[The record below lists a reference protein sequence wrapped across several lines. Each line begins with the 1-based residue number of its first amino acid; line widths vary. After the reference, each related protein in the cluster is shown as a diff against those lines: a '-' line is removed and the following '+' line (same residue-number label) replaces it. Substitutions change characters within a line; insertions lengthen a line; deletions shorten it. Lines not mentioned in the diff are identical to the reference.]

1 MQPLP
6 RARFMRKLTRQ
17 PSVLSK
23 EKDGIYGLSARDLL
37 CMNSNGMTKE
47 NREYLEKLGGVENV
61 ARLLQS
67 DVNEGIST
75 IEGDM
80 AHRINNFGRNYF
92 PVPEP
97 KTFLDLFIACFDD
110 TTLKVLVFSAVV
122 SLGVGLYGDPSKGW
136 IEGATILGAVLIVS
150 FVTATNDYSK
160 AQRFRT
166 LNEIKDDILV
176 KVTRDGKHSQIST
189 RNLLVGD
196 VVHLESG
203 DKIPADGILIQ
214 GDDVLCNESSL
225 TGESE
230 EVGKEMDTDLFF
242 LSGCTV
248 TRGTSIMLVIAV
260 GPESRWGR
268 ISSTL
273 TDEPDD
279 TPLQEKLDRL
289 ATKIGY
295 VGIIA
300 AGATFTATMM
310 AHFMYPDRCFINDA
324 LGDGEVVDTL
334 FEHILHAFILS
345 VTIVVVA
352 VPEGLPLAVTISLA
366 FFTKKMLNDNNLIR
380 ELSACETMG
389 NATNILSDKTGT
401 LTMNQMAVVTGC
413 FAAGHDPWSS
423 YLDDL
428 NDSNGVNSV
437 LAAGHDPWSSCFNGL
452 NDLNGVNS
460 VPPPSIPE
468 LGLPLPVN
476 GLSDTAKDIISQG
489 SGINSTAWLK
499 EEEEREMIIETQG
512 TWGAVNRVRSRS
524 RSRSFNKCGGSTSVI
539 GSKTEGALLLMC
551 REYFGREALGLR
563 WEMLDVKKG
572 DRIFPFS
579 SQKQRMTTAVK
590 LREDE
595 KKMRVFTKGAAEMI
609 LGLCSYELK
618 ADGSAVPL
626 TSKRRKALHLYI
638 NRLGKM
644 ALRAVGLAH
653 RDGNAS
659 LLPSSTQEELEEE
672 LVLDCIV
679 GIKDPLRPYVSDAV
693 RLCQEAGVMVR
704 MITGDNIATAN
715 AIATECGILKP
726 GGISMIGPDFRAL
739 TPKQLD
745 DVLPKLMVLARC
757 SPQDKY
763 LLVSRL
769 NGNGI
774 PNNKEEWEQLHP
786 ELDWERDKDT
796 ALPGY
801 KEEWSASRPF
811 GGEVVGVTGDGTN
824 DAPALKLADVGLS
837 MGISGSDV
845 AKDASDIVIMDDD
858 FGSIVKAIIWGRCV
872 FDNIRK
878 FIQFQLT
885 VNVVALT
892 VTFIS
897 AVSGFEPP
905 LNATM
910 MLWVNLIMDTL
921 GALALGTESPSEM
934 LLNRLPYNRSASIV
948 NQVMAKNIVIQSV
961 YQLVV
966 LSWLLMYGASEFGV
980 EASTSR
986 HFTIIF
992 NAFVFCQIFNEIN
1005 ARSISR

>member
-1 MQPLP
+1 M
-6 RARFMRKLTRQ
+6 
-17 PSVLSK
+17 
-23 EKDGIYGLSARDLL
+23 
-37 CMNSNGMTKE
+37 
-47 NREYLEKLGGVENV
+47 
-61 ARLLQS
+61 
-67 DVNEGIST
+67 
-75 IEGDM
+75 
-80 AHRINNFGRNYF
+80 
-92 PVPEP
+92 
-97 KTFLDLFIACFDD
+97 
-110 TTLKVLVFSAVV
+110 
-122 SLGVGLYGDPSKGW
+122 
-136 IEGATILGAVLIVS
+136 IVS
-150 FVTATNDYSK
+150 FVAATNDYSK
-160 AQRFRT
+160 SQRFRA

-176 KVTRDGKHSQIST
+176 NVTRDGKQSQTST

-203 DKIPADGILIQ
+203 DKIPADGVLIQ
-214 GDDVLCNESSL
+214 GDDVFCNESSL

-230 EVGKEMDTDLFF
+230 EVGKEMDTDPFF

-248 TRGTSIMLVIAV
+248 TRGASSMLVIAV
-260 GPESRWGR
+260 GPESKWGR

-273 TDEPDD
+273 TDEPND
-279 TPLQEKLDRL
+279 TPLQEKLDKL
-289 ATKIGY
+289 AARIGSW
-295 VGIIA
+295 GIIA
-300 AGATFTATMM
+300 AVATFTATMM
-310 AHFMYPDRCFINDA
+310 VHFMYLHRSFINDT

-366 FFTKKMLNDNNLIR
+366 FFTKKMLSDNNLIR

-401 LTMNQMAVVTGC
+401 LTMNQMTVVTGC
-413 FAAGHDPWSS
+413 FAAGHDPWSP
-423 YLDDL
+423 DL
-428 NDSNGVNSV
+428 
-437 LAAGHDPWSSCFNGL
+437 HGL

-460 VPPPSIPE
+460 VNDLNGVNSVNDLNGVNSVLPPPFYE
-468 LGLPLPVN
+468 LGQPLPVD
-476 GLSDTAKDIISQG
+476 GLSGTAKDIISQG

-499 EEEEREMIIETQG
+499 EEEEREMFVETQG
-512 TWGAVNRVRSRS
+512 SWGAVNTM
-524 RSRSFNKCGGSTSVI
+524 RSRSFNKRGGSTSTI

-551 REYFGREALGLR
+551 REFFGIDALEFR
-563 WEMLDVKKG
+563 WDMLDVKKG

-579 SQKQRMTTAVK
+579 SQKQRMTTAAK
-590 LREDE
+590 LREDDKE
-595 KKMRVFTKGAAEMI
+595 MRVFTKGAAERI

-618 ADGSAVPL
+618 ADGSTVPL
-626 TSKRRKALHLYI
+626 TSKRRKVLDLYI

-644 ALRAVGLAH
+644 ALRVVGLAH
-653 RDGNAS
+653 RDGNAF

-679 GIKDPLRPYVSDAV
+679 GIKDPLRPYVSDTV
-693 RLCQEAGVMVR
+693 RQCQHAGVMVR
-704 MITGDNIATAN
+704 MITGDNMATAN

-726 GGISMIGPDFRAL
+726 GGISMIGPDFRVL

-774 PNNKEEWEQLHP
+774 PNDKEAWEQLHP
-786 ELDWERDKDT
+786 ELDWECDKD
-796 ALPGY
+796 AVLPGY
-801 KEEWSASRPF
+801 KEEWSASRPL

-837 MGISGSDV
+837 MGIAGTYV

-878 FIQFQLT
+878 FLQFQFT

-897 AVSGFEPP
+897 VVSGFEPP

-934 LLNRLPYNRSASIV
+934 LLNRLPYNRSASMI
-948 NQVMAKNIVIQSV
+948 NQVMIKNILIQSV

-966 LSWLLMYGASEFGV
+966 LSWLLLCGASEFRV
-980 EASTSR
+980 EVSFCR

-1005 ARSISR
+1005 ARPLAGE